1 MEFPRAVGNSA
12 KRGRHSAETASERAA
27 SATGPG
33 GPIDGASTRA
43 AATPPG
49 DVRTPRPVSPGPQ
62 EPTVQPG
69 QAGGLS
75 GIPGAVLVIFLP
87 KKREKT

>member
-1 MEFPRAVGNSA
+1 MEFTRTGGNAA
-12 KRGRHSAETASERAA
+12 KRGRHSAESTSERAA
-27 SATGPG
+27 SATGPT

-62 EPTVQPG
+62 GPTGVPS
-69 QAGGLS
+69 QAGAQS
-75 GIPGAVLVIFLP
+75 GIPGAVLVIFYQ
-87 KKREKT
+87 KR